1 MTAKRRRN
9 LPASRGQPAATH
21 MLGPPTLA
29 LLLYLA
35 QSPAPQVSIGG
46 RTPSPLRTPQALLL
60 PLPLA
65 SPTLPMPLL
74 QHTHHHRGL
83 QQSGQGVILA
93 VSSREGDG
101 RTIEIYVSTE
111 FSSLSVAVI
120 GRYER
125 VAVTAV
131 GANGALAPL
140 FEDPNRQYFGIG
152 AITSPPPSYSAG
164 LVALVFFLFRG
175 HAIRGDED

>member
-1 MTAKRRRN
+1 
-9 LPASRGQPAATH
+9 
-21 MLGPPTLA
+21 MLGPPPLA

-46 RTPSPLRTPQALLL
+46 RTPSPLPTPQALLL

-125 VAVTAV
+125 VVV
-131 GANGALAPL
+131 MAPRQRL
-140 FEDPNRQYFGIG
+140 RPRRHPRRHPYRRRPHRRRINPVLHLRPRHNRRTLQVWRRSRCCLLWCPAHKRCG
-152 AITSPPPSYSAG
+152 
-164 LVALVFFLFRG
+164 
-175 HAIRGDED
+175 